1 MNPQRSSQF
10 VQMDDTC
17 SDAKN
22 VKCGVPQGSIQ
33 GPVLFN
39 IYVADFQENLMST
52 APSMRTTQQSTA
64 YHNMCDLNK

>member
-22 VKCGVPQGSIQ
+22 VTYGVPQGSIQ

-39 IYVADFQENLMST
+39 IYVANYQENIMST
-52 APSMRTTQQSTA
+52 PPSMQTTQQSTTCQ
-64 YHNMCDLNK
+64 NM

>member
-10 VQMDDTC
+10 VQMDDAC

-39 IYVADFQENLMST
+39 IYVADLQENLMST
-52 APSMRTTQQSTA
+52 APSIRTTQQSTA
-64 YHNMCDLNK
+64 CQNM